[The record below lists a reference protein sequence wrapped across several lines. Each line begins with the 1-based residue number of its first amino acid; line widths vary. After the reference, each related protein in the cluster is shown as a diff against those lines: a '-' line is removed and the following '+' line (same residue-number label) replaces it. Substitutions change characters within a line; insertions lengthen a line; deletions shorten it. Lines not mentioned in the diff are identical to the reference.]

1 MTPEPRRPWSRACAA
16 LLGLVFAARVG
27 AQEAP
32 PPEPPPPAE
41 PPPAE
46 PAILAPYRTPF
57 PVLVERTLGST
68 SRPVAYEWRRSK
80 VQVAVTGAQP
90 VELNTFQS
98 LRAGAAVRL
107 PRNGLLWDLGLSGA
121 WTWDTDAS
129 QALALTPYRQSGKPD
144 RLELDAHLGVP
155 LAEGLV
161 TARPRWFPS
170 VQMVFVG
177 WVGLRYAIYPGSLEG
192 LRVREGLAALF
203 RPTLGEAER
212 ANLEDARLDAM
223 VVDPTRYTPLLGL
236 GNDLYIRQGVFF
248 SPRVSVA
255 LPLTR
260 LAEPSALG
268 WWGEASLA
276 AGVAF

>member
-1 MTPEPRRPWSRACAA
+1 VTLERPRAWARRLGL
-16 LLGLVFAARVG
+16 LLGVCLAAAPAR
-27 AQEAP
+27 AQEP
-32 PPEPPPPAE
+32 PPAAPPPAE
-41 PPPAE
+41 PPPAAPE
-46 PAILAPYRTPF
+46 VLAPYRTPF

-68 SRPVAYEWRRSK
+68 SRPVAYDWRRSK
-80 VQVAVTGAQP
+80 VQVAATGGQP

-98 LRAGAAVRL
+98 LRAGVAVRV

-121 WTWDTDAS
+121 WSWDTDAS
-129 QALALTPYRQSGKPD
+129 QALALTPYRQPGKPP
-144 RLELDAHLGVP
+144 RLEIDAHLGVP

-203 RPTLGEAER
+203 RPTLGPAER

-223 VVDPTRYTPLLGL
+223 VVDPTRYTPMVGL
-236 GNDLYIRQGVFF
+236 GNDLYIRQGVFLA
-248 SPRVSVA
+248 PRVSVA

-260 LAEPSALG
+260 IAEPTALG
-268 WWGEASLA
+268 WWGEASVA